1 MPIYKPTEL
10 RQFLSELNIAPKKGL
25 SQNFLI
31 DGNIIRKI
39 VEVSHVEPDDVVL
52 EIGPGPG
59 SLSEELLNN
68 SATVVAVEKDD
79 VLAKALERL
88 KSPTRRLEVFC
99 EDILKFPIEAE
110 LTPLLAENRK
120 AKVIANLPYHLTTPI
135 LVHLVPLRNTL
146 STLTLMVQ
154 DEVARRFTAAPGTPE
169 YGSFT
174 VFLNFYTNARYAFQV
189 SQNCFYPAP
198 SVNSAVVIL
207 ELKSPPAVSSEDDFF
222 KMTRTAFSQR
232 RKMLRVSLRPLYSA
246 DIVTEALTSLNINP
260 QVRPE
265 ELSLDDFLKLFEIL
279 YASKA

>member
-68 SATVVAVEKDD
+68 AAIVVAVEKDQI
-79 VLAKALERL
+79 LAQALERL
-88 KSPTRRLEVFC
+88 KSPTKRLEIFC

-110 LTPLLAENRK
+110 LSRLLPENRK

-154 DEVARRFTAAPGTPE
+154 DEVARRFTAVPGTPE

-174 VFLNFYTNARYAFQV
+174 VFLNFYTTARYAFQV
-189 SQNCFYPAP
+189 SQHCFYPEP
-198 SVNSAVVIL
+198 SVQSAVVIL
-207 ELKSPPAVSSEDDFF
+207 ELKPPPAVSSEEDFF

-232 RKMLRVSLRPLYSA
+232 RKMLRASLRSLYSA
-246 DIVTEALTSLNINP
+246 DIVTEALTSLNFNP
-260 QVRPE
+260 QARPE
-265 ELSLDDFLKLFEIL
+265 ELSLDDFLKLFEKL
-279 YASKA
+279 YASRR